1 MNFKK
6 RGEVS
11 SEVLYFIPKIIFL
24 TAVLFAVVILVKKF
38 VIITTDIRPVESNIL
53 VRRLLYPKDGMS
65 YFDSQLSRVYPGTI
79 DLEKFRVLS
88 QSNPNELDH
97 SAISYGDSNAIISA
111 KLTLKQQGRE
121 DITAYYNKDRFDKWE
136 PRVLPGV
143 IGGAGSVKVF
153 KEKQYV
159 LIKENEKIS
168 TGILE
173 FYVIS

>member
-1 MNFKK
+1 MKRKK

-38 VIITTDIRPVESNIL
+38 IIITTDIRPVESNIL
-53 VRRLLYPKDGMS
+53 VRRLLYPNDGLS
-65 YFDSQLSRVYPGTI
+65 YFDSQLNRVYPGTI
-79 DLEKFRVLS
+79 DLERFRLLS
-88 QSNPNELDH
+88 QSNPNELDN
-97 SAISYGDSNAIISA
+97 SAINYGDSNAIISA
-111 KLTLKQQGRE
+111 KITLRQQGKD
-121 DITAYYNKDRFDKWE
+121 DITVYYNKDRFDKWE

-143 IGGAGSVKVF
+143 KGGAGSVKTF
-153 KEKQYV
+153 REQQYV